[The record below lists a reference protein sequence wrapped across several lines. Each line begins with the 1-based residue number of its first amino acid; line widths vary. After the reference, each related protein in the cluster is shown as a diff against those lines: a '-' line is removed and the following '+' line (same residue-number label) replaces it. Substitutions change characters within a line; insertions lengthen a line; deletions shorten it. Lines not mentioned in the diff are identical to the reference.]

1 MRPIAIIDDDI
12 AVRDALTLLFETRG
26 WPAITFESGEN
37 FLQEAEAVDFSCLVI
52 DVRMT
57 GMSGLE
63 LFTRIKQSDYLPPVI
78 FLTGHG
84 DVAMAVA
91 AVKEGAADFLEKPCD
106 NRVLVGKIQTYLDQ
120 DQAQRGEW
128 EARQS
133 LSDQLDNLT
142 PREREVLRE
151 LLAGKLNKQ
160 IADTLTISIKT
171 VEVHRARIYTK
182 LRVRSA
188 VELAAL
194 LKDVPLTAI
203 SGKPSG
209 N

>member
-1 MRPIAIIDDDI
+1 MRTIAIIDDDV
-12 AVRDALTLLFETRG
+12 AVRDALTLLFETRD
-26 WPAITFESGEN
+26 W
-37 FLQEAEAVDFSCLVI
+37 EAEAFESAEDFLARAHPPAYGCLVI

-57 GMSGLE
+57 GISGLE
-63 LFTRIKQSDYLPPVI
+63 LFDRLKAQPYLPPVI

-84 DVAMAVA
+84 DVPMAVS
-91 AVKEGAADFLEKPCD
+91 AVKEGATDFLEKPCD
-106 NRVLVGKIQTYLDQ
+106 HRTLVAKVEAALLDDAANRGD
-120 DQAQRGEW
+120 W
-128 EARQS
+128 EARQNLNVR
-133 LSDQLDNLT
+133 LSELT

-160 IADTLTISIKT
+160 IADALDISIKT

-194 LKDVPLTAI
+194 LKDVPLAEITAPQ
-203 SGKPSG
+203 G
-209 N
+209 

>member
-1 MRPIAIIDDDI
+1 MKPIGIIDDDV
-12 AVRDALTLLFETRG
+12 AVRDALTLLFETRD
-26 WPAITFESGEN
+26 WQTAAFESAED
-37 FLQEAEAVDFSCLVI
+37 FLAHADVANYGCLIV

-57 GMSGLE
+57 GASGLE
-63 LFTRIKQSDYLPPVI
+63 LFDRLKNQPYLPPVI

-84 DVAMAVA
+84 DVPMAVA
-91 AVKEGAADFLEKPCD
+91 AVKEGATDFLEKPFD
-106 NRVLVGKIQTYLDQ
+106 HRQLVTKVEAALLQ
-120 DQAQRGEW
+120 DASHRGNW

-133 LSDQLDNLT
+133 LNARLSELT

-151 LLAGKLNKQ
+151 LLAGRLNKQ
-160 IADTLTISIKT
+160 IADVLDISIKT

-194 LKDVPLTAI
+194 LKDVPLNEIA
-203 SGKPSG
+203 G
-209 N
+209 

>member
-1 MRPIAIIDDDI
+1 MRPIAIIDDDV
-12 AVRDALTLLFETRG
+12 AVRDALTVLFEARD
-26 WPAITFESGEN
+26 WVSAAFESAED
-37 FLQEAEAVDFSCLVI
+37 FLGRAHPPEYGCLII

-57 GMSGLE
+57 GISGLE
-63 LFTRIKQSDYLPPVI
+63 LFDRLKSQPYLPPVI

-84 DVAMAVA
+84 DVPMAVA
-91 AVKEGAADFLEKPCD
+91 AVKEGAADFLEKPFD
-106 NRVLVGKIQTYLDQ
+106 HRQLLVRMEALLQQ
-120 DQAQRGEW
+120 DAAQRGDW

-133 LSDQLDNLT
+133 INARLAELT

-160 IADTLTISIKT
+160 IADALDISIKT

-188 VELAAL
+188 VELAAM
-194 LKDVPLTAI
+194 LKDVPLNEIAL
-203 SGKPSG
+203 
-209 N
+209 